1 MVRTG
6 LAGLLWISLATL
18 TSPRLVAQGR
28 DWSPEDRTVIGD
40 FSTISALAVSRER
53 VFVVTPSSVLA
64 WDPLAHQ
71 WHGPWQPPD
80 PSQLRD
86 VSLALADPVDGGL
99 WLVRRGG
106 WLRFDPGIRLWE
118 QGTIPGGV
126 ADAALDE
133 NAPAAGLFLRTAG
146 GWYVAQR
153 GGIALPSAAPGRPV
167 RPQTINQA
175 IRDNP
180 AISANSAALLFNNR
194 LRNVRYTAAARAQ
207 GFGGQG
213 WFLGTA
219 GAGLVFLQDGAGIPE
234 PLTFG
239 LPSDVVDA
247 VFAGTGGVW
256 VVTERT
262 PTTDPG
268 VSFVSAKFDKF
279 TWLRGPRAT
288 GLPFAQARRLVGRES
303 DLWIATDGGVVR
315 ITPKS
320 DDYVRYD
327 EGRGLPDPRVLALAQ
342 RRGRIVAATAHGL
355 ASFSDSN
362 GFQRLAPNF
371 SDAALAVAIG
381 GDTVWVGTRLG
392 LFASVPGEAD
402 LLQPEA
408 LRQSVAMQA
417 TVVDI
422 TWRADTLIA
431 LLQDRLLWR
440 NPATGLFVLGPLLG
454 NALGRLHTIV
464 NGRAGLYLAGEQG
477 VGFASLNTPLRRPF
491 RVPDEVPARVTDI
504 AVDDT
509 YLWVATLQ
517 GLVRLRLDLVG
528 Q

>member
-1 MVRTG
+1 MVRPA
-6 LAGLLWISLATL
+6 LCALLWSLLPAAL
-18 TSPRLVAQGR
+18 PAQSR
-28 DWSPEDRTVIGD
+28 DWSPEDRAVIGD
-40 FSTISALAVSRER
+40 FSRIAAVAVSRER

-64 WDPLAHQ
+64 WDPLGRR
-71 WHGPWQPPD
+71 WEGPWQPPG
-80 PSQLRD
+80 PGQLQD
-86 VSLALADPVDGGL
+86 VTQALADPLDGGL

-118 QGTIPGGV
+118 QGTVPGSV
-126 ADAALDE
+126 VDAALDD
-133 NAPAAGLFLRTAG
+133 NAPAAGLFLRTPG
-146 GWYVAQR
+146 GWYIAQR
-153 GGIALPSAAPGRPV
+153 GGSALPGTAPGRPV
-167 RPQTINQA
+167 RPKTINEA
-175 IRDNP
+175 VRDNP

-194 LRNVRYTAAARAQ
+194 LRTVRYTAAARAQ

-219 GAGLVFLQDGAGIPE
+219 GAGLVFLPDGAGIPE

-247 VFAGTGGVW
+247 VFPGTGGVW

-268 VSFVSAKFDKF
+268 VSFVSAKFDRF

-288 GLPFAQARRLVGRES
+288 GLPFTQARRIVGRES
-303 DLWIATDGGVVR
+303 DLWLATDVGVVR
-315 ITPKS
+315 VTPKS

-327 EGRGLPDPRVLALAQ
+327 DGRGLPDPRVLDLAQ

-355 ASFSDSN
+355 ASFSDSG

-371 SDAALAVAIG
+371 SDAALAVAID

-402 LLQPEA
+402 LLQPDA
-408 LRQSVAMQA
+408 LRQSIAMQA
-417 TVVDI
+417 TVVDLA
-422 TWRADTLIA
+422 WRADTLVA

-440 NPATGLFVLGPLLG
+440 NPSSGGFTLGPLLG
-454 NALGRLHTIV
+454 SALGRLHTIV
-464 NGRAGLYLAGEQG
+464 NGRGGLYVAGDQG
-477 VGFASLNTPLRRPF
+477 VGFASLQVPLQRPLTA
-491 RVPDEVPARVTDI
+491 PGDLPGQVTDI

-509 YLWVATLQ
+509 YLWVATLR
-517 GLVRLRLDLVG
+517 GLVRFRLDLVG